1 MKLFTKNN
9 IILFTLTVLF
19 ILFITATDVVE
30 GIRGGSRGGGRG
42 GGGRR
47 VVGLGNGT
55 LVGRRVGGVISGR
68 ERGAIGGVIGGPI
81 VVQRTG
87 RIGPRRR
94 RPGNRRRRWY
104 GNRCGYRYAPPPTV
118 YYNSWW
124 NPYYWLGNDCKEGCT
139 KIDDDVWGCP
149 TPGNGPNDCV
159 FATDCYGCEQRNINR
174 QGWVRD
180 Y

>member
-55 LVGRRVGGVISGR
+55 LV
-68 ERGAIGGVIGGPI
+68 
-81 VVQRTG
+81 
-87 RIGPRRR
+87 
-94 RPGNRRRRWY
+94 
-104 GNRCGYRYAPPPTV
+104 
-118 YYNSWW
+118 
-124 NPYYWLGNDCKEGCT
+124 
-139 KIDDDVWGCP
+139 
-149 TPGNGPNDCV
+149 
-159 FATDCYGCEQRNINR
+159 
-174 QGWVRD
+174 
-180 Y
+180 